1 MSALKTVAK
10 GLDPETVR
18 LIHSLKE
25 HQIELEMQNEEL
37 KLAKAKAELAT
48 EKYLELYD
56 FAPTGYFTL
65 SEEGQ
70 ILELNLSGS
79 QMLGKDRISL
89 IDSKFAFFVSDETKP
104 LFNDLLASVFHNKD
118 KETCEIRLEVAGM
131 PSRFVQLF
139 GIISGSGK
147 NCLLTAMDITS
158 RKISEDKLLKSRLLM
173 KSSMESQKD
182 MILLSVDL
190 QYRYLYFNSA
200 HLQLMK
206 LAYNQD
212 VEIGRSILEYVNS
225 EQQRVKI
232 RNHFDRAFKGESYTI
247 IWKFGNGILNYY
259 ESFFNPILNE
269 NSQVI
274 GATAFSRDVT
284 DRKNSE
290 ELLKDSKL
298 RLDKTQQMAHLGSW
312 ELDLLTGQ
320 LFWSDEVYRIFGLL
334 PQEFEATFDAFL
346 ESVHPEDR
354 DSINMAY
361 FGSIEENK
369 SGYEIEH
376 RVIRRNTGELRYV
389 FERCEHIRNQEGQ
402 IIRSVGMVQDITEH
416 KLSELALVESE
427 GKFRSFVQFSSDPIF
442 SFNRD
447 ETYRFVNEA
456 FTKPFGKKPHEVIG
470 KTPFVLF
477 SFEEAERRLSLVRKV
492 FQSGEKGEIEVE
504 VVSPTL
510 GKGYFLT
517 TADPYKD
524 EFGNVLYVNCV
535 SKDISQLKRVEKAL
549 KESEAQITA
558 ILAAIPDMIFIL
570 NKDGVYLDYCG
581 PLSDEL
587 YLQPEYFIGKKIK
600 EVLPSELAQ
609 QFADAFTAAINT
621 KKIQL
626 CEYSLNLPNGLNYF
640 EAKIVAYGE
649 SRLLTIS
656 RNVSAYKTAEATI
669 KLKNADLQ
677 RINAEKDK
685 FFSIIAHDLR
695 GPFSGFLGLTET
707 LAKRLPDMTLKE
719 IHEITLLMRNSAVH
733 LFRLLGNLLEWSRMQ
748 RGLIAYTPKP
758 FLVEPNIKSSIL
770 FASEVAKYKEITIK
784 SSLVNGIT
792 VFADEN
798 MFESIVRNLISNAI
812 KYTTRGGEIMVSTKI
827 ESNNLI
833 LISVEDTGI
842 GMDSVLI
849 DQLFRIDVRSNRK
862 GTEGENSSGLGLIL
876 CKDFIEKNGGTLMI
890 ESKVGKGSV
899 FRFTLPGNQPSTAE

>member
-225 EQQRVKI
+225 EQQRVEI

-298 RLDKTQQMAHLGSW
+298 RLDKTQQIAHLGSW

-346 ESVHPEDR
+346 ESVHPDDR
-354 DSINMAY
+354 DSINMA
-361 FGSIEENK
+361 FFSSVEENK
-369 SGYEIEH
+369 TGYEIEH
-376 RVIRRNTGELRYV
+376 RVIRRNTGEVRHV

-416 KLSELALVESE
+416 KL
-427 GKFRSFVQFSSDPIF
+427 
-442 SFNRD
+442 
-447 ETYRFVNEA
+447 
-456 FTKPFGKKPHEVIG
+456 
-470 KTPFVLF
+470 
-477 SFEEAERRLSLVRKV
+477 
-492 FQSGEKGEIEVE
+492 
-504 VVSPTL
+504 
-510 GKGYFLT
+510 
-517 TADPYKD
+517 
-524 EFGNVLYVNCV
+524 
-535 SKDISQLKRVEKAL
+535 
-549 KESEAQITA
+549 
-558 ILAAIPDMIFIL
+558 
-570 NKDGVYLDYCG
+570 
-581 PLSDEL
+581 
-587 YLQPEYFIGKKIK
+587 
-600 EVLPSELAQ
+600 
-609 QFADAFTAAINT
+609 
-621 KKIQL
+621 
-626 CEYSLNLPNGLNYF
+626 
-640 EAKIVAYGE
+640 
-649 SRLLTIS
+649 
-656 RNVSAYKTAEATI
+656 
-669 KLKNADLQ
+669 
-677 RINAEKDK
+677 
-685 FFSIIAHDLR
+685 
-695 GPFSGFLGLTET
+695 
-707 LAKRLPDMTLKE
+707 
-719 IHEITLLMRNSAVH
+719 
-733 LFRLLGNLLEWSRMQ
+733 
-748 RGLIAYTPKP
+748 
-758 FLVEPNIKSSIL
+758 
-770 FASEVAKYKEITIK
+770 
-784 SSLVNGIT
+784 
-792 VFADEN
+792 
-798 MFESIVRNLISNAI
+798 
-812 KYTTRGGEIMVSTKI
+812 
-827 ESNNLI
+827 
-833 LISVEDTGI
+833 
-842 GMDSVLI
+842 
-849 DQLFRIDVRSNRK
+849 
-862 GTEGENSSGLGLIL
+862 
-876 CKDFIEKNGGTLMI
+876 
-890 ESKVGKGSV
+890 
-899 FRFTLPGNQPSTAE
+899 